1 MRRSEVIPSRQPQM
15 TPAVADSVPTTRTLC
30 NPRCAGLRLGG
41 ESPRRAKKAS
51 IAFPNKVPAVSETTC
66 PYAAAV
72 SVERPSVTPIVLSI
86 RSPAWIITMLSISP
100 AVCAAVGELRS
111 IAGAQNRGER
121 EWTQPTGFE
130 PATPGGDWIS
140 SPTP

>member
-1 MRRSEVIPSRQPQM
+1 M

-100 AVCAAVGELRS
+100 AVCVAVGELRGV
-111 IAGAQNRGER
+111 AGVRTADGR
-121 EWTQPTGFE
+121 TQPTGFE

>member
-1 MRRSEVIPSRQPQM
+1 M
-15 TPAVADSVPTTRTLC
+15 TPAVADSVPTSRTLC

-41 ESPRRAKKAS
+41 ESPRRAKNAS

-121 EWTQPTGFE
+121 E
-130 PATPGGDWIS
+130 
-140 SPTP
+140 